1 MSHSC
6 ACRTQGDLRVGHT
19 GELGDRETR
28 VPPPPEE
35 SCVKREPRCPHGKG
49 QFCGSFA
56 WDQIWMRAKVDAVTK
71 VGVRRRCRLLPTYF
85 EHLLLL
91 DRRKLNVNS

>member
-1 MSHSC
+1 
-6 ACRTQGDLRVGHT
+6 VY
-19 GELGDRETR
+19 
-28 VPPPPEE
+28 PPPEE
-35 SCVKREPRCPHGKG
+35 SCVKREPRCPHVKG
-49 QFCGSFA
+49 QFCGSFVA